1 MRVSLWTIH
10 KHSSILNIDYDFF
23 FFEFGYNVAANASE
37 PNSINTATN
46 EPHFVSALA
55 RMKPFLFLDWLFQ
68 GIVKRHQYPCQAILV
83 LYVSLLSCFV
93 WRKCIDYIREGYVFL
108 SEHSSLVKN
117 SCKKLSGVGVGV
129 QKKRTFKFFL
139 GVEGGRGRIKE
150 HFLQFLK
157 FCHSSLCY
165 GFTNF
170 KLLVFLDHLKYGYF
184 PNMGYFNSSVL
195 TSLSKEEAVFS
206 KL

>member
-1 MRVSLWTIH
+1 MKLDRYREERASLCLRTGSCEAIALLRLII
-10 KHSSILNIDYDFF
+10 SGNRETTPMYLS
-23 FFEFGYNVAANASE
+23 GYLSFIVKFA
-37 PNSINTATN
+37 
-46 EPHFVSALA
+46 
-55 RMKPFLFLDWLFQ
+55 FLFPFTKMYWLHPRGLRLPVRALIFFGEKQ
-68 GIVKRHQYPCQAILV
+68 L
-83 LYVSLLSCFV
+83 
-93 WRKCIDYIREGYVFL
+93 
-108 SEHSSLVKN
+108 
-117 SCKKLSGVGVGV
+117 
-129 QKKRTFKFFL
+129 QKALGGRGRVAEETNKFFL
-139 GVEGGRGRIKE
+139 GVGGGRGRIKE